1 MLPITETAAVW
12 VFSSDLCRKG
22 PASADILGNDGQMS
36 ASQSDIDLTN
46 LPRFLSHLG
55 DPERDAASAGFAKKL
70 IDDGGE
76 ITGFS
81 GPEQMDVWELI
92 VRRGGRL
99 VRFGVERGYSDGALV
114 RPADDTAHASRSVP
128 VKLVVLGW
136 ARAMG
141 VGLALDDPIAF
152 RVDLLA
158 HGTTALDWL
167 DQGNDD
173 VVMRIAAA
181 PRSTE

>member
-1 MLPITETAAVW
+1 
-12 VFSSDLCRKG
+12 
-22 PASADILGNDGQMS
+22 MS
-36 ASQSDIDLTN
+36 ASQGDIDLTN

-55 DPERDAASAGFAKKL
+55 HPERDAASAGLAKKL
-70 IDDGGE
+70 LDDGGE
-76 ITGFS
+76 ITAFS

-114 RPADDTAHASRSVP
+114 RPVDDTAHVSHSVP
-128 VKLVVLGW
+128 VKSVPVKSVLLGW

-141 VGLALDDPIAF
+141 VELALDDPIAF